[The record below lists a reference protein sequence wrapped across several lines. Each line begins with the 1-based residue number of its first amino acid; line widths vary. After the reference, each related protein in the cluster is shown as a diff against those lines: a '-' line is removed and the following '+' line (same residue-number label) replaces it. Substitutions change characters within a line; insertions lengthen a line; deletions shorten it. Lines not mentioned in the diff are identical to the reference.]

1 MKHIF
6 YSILT
11 AAVLFF
17 SSCEFLENA
26 DIELSEEEIVDGLKT
41 ALTVGTDTSVT
52 VLHATDGYYKDEIV
66 KILLPPEGRVMYD
79 YVNQLENYLGSGY
92 LDNTVLRINRAA
104 EDAADEAKPIFVNA
118 VKNMTIQDG
127 MNILQ
132 GKGSDGSKA
141 EFDSTAATAYLR
153 VNTYSELVGA
163 YAPKIDHSLSQPLV
177 GNVSATK
184 AWEECTFYYNTYVIL
199 FNGEEPIEAS
209 LGEYTTGQAL
219 DGVFFKIGEEEKKIR
234 KDPYQWGLDILNK
247 VFGYVYEEQ

>member
-1 MKHIF
+1 MKNIF
-6 YSILT
+6 YYILT

-26 DIELSEEEIVDGLKT
+26 DIELSEEEIVEGLKT

-52 VLHATDGYYKDEIV
+52 VLHAEDGYYKDEIV
-66 KILLPPEGRVMYD
+66 KILLPPEGQVMYQYVDMLESALGSD
-79 YVNQLENYLGSGY
+79 YLEN
-92 LDNTVLRINRAA
+92 TVMRINRAA

-127 MNILQ
+127 MDILQ
-132 GKGSDGSKA
+132 GKSPDGSKA

-153 VNTYSELVGA
+153 VKTYNELVGA
-163 YAPKIDHSLSQPLV
+163 YAPKIDHSLDQPLV
-177 GNVSATK
+177 GNISATH
-184 AWEECTFYYNTYVIL
+184 AWNEATTWYNTLVIL
-199 FNGEEPIEAS
+199 SDVEEPINVS
-209 LGEYTTGQAL
+209 LGEYTTGRAL

-247 VFGYVYEEQ
+247 VFGYVYEE